1 VDDLLGACVYSLAT
15 AVDDVAMRIT
25 HIVRADEHVSNTLR
39 QVLVAEALGAAPP
52 VFAHC
57 ALILDGETRQKLSKR
72 SKSLKATVAALRSDG
87 TTPLGLANY
96 LASLGWTAPATG
108 YGEKRQEIFPSLD
121 DLAKA
126 FDVGRISTA
135 AAAVDAARLKWYDS
149 QCVSLVEPS
158 EWRAILADQLRRHL
172 DADANAEMADD
183 FVDLASRLMGDELKS
198 SASEVVA
205 AVQDTLEYA
214 DPQLP
219 TCPRALAIVRL
230 VAEDAELSEATVL
243 DQSSWDLWTKGLG
256 DRAGCKSKKD
266 LFMPLRLALTATLRG
281 PDVRQQLALGIFARW
296 SGIGT
301 VCLGDRIARLKLLLA
316 QHDAAETPPT

>member
-1 VDDLLGACVYSLAT
+1 
-15 AVDDVAMRIT
+15 MRIT